1 MWLLLNSAGRCS
13 ATLLH
18 TGVRGPA
25 QRGGPAEIRIGRLQR
40 LDRLGVGPDHEVGVG
55 PQARDVVEAADHD
68 AAFLLLLEK
77 RRGLVDDGRAVVTER
92 ARPHREHR
100 EHQVPDG
107 RVESVVIEL
116 GHVFY
121 RATRAVTS
129 DAAALVAA
137 ATQAGT
143 PMPSR

>member
-18 TGVRGPA
+18 TGVARPA
-25 QRGGPAEIRIGRLQR
+25 QRGRPAEIRIGRLQR
-40 LDRLGVGPDHEVGVG
+40 LDRLGVGPHHEVGVG
-55 PQARDVVEAADHD
+55 PHARDVVDPADHD
-68 AAFLLLLEK
+68 AALLLLLEEG
-77 RRGLVDDGRAVVTER
+77 RRLVDDSRAVVTQR

-100 EHQVPDG
+100 KHQVPDR
-107 RVESVVIEL
+107 RVERVEIEL
-116 GHVFY
+116 GHSFY